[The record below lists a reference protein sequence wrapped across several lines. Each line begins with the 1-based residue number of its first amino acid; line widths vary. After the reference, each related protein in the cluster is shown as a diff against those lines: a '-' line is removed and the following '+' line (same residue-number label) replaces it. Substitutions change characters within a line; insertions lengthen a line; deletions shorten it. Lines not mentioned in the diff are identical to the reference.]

1 MINESSV
8 EATPRATLYQTK
20 VYLFGE
26 LHKADTIAVTDSVVG
41 KKVDKHSNGSEI
53 LNIAIPEDIP
63 LSIKS
68 ELIAVKYS
76 IHVTLDIPHAFDI
89 HVNLPLIV
97 TTLAALDSSD
107 DRDWST

>member
-26 LHKADTIAVTDSVVG
+26 RHKAYQKAIAEPVMG
-41 KKVDKHSNGSEI
+41 QKVDKHSNGNEV
-53 LNIAIPEDIP
+53 LAIAIPEDIP

-76 IHVTLDIPHAFDI
+76 IHVTLDIPHSCDL
-89 HVNLPLIV
+89 HVNLPIIV
-97 TTLAALDSSD
+97 
-107 DRDWST
+107 STRSAVTGP